1 MTLILIQNTV
11 CNFLLFAKTNTT
23 ESYAQLVTRINPAP
37 VDAGLFFLVF
47 RAPAPL
53 HFDNETA
60 RDKRAQ
66 SRSTPG
72 REHPPSTGAADGWGE
87 GLNGIS
93 VNASFE
99 WIFDCVV
106 YDWIYFLPA
115 PAFFLPLTPAE
126 FRKSQLHF
134 ICTECFLFFFLISH
148 VIVVVV
154 LLRAGLVCFL
164 WLESHSHNC
173 CLPRRLP
180 RLRLRNGSTDKQN
193 GIASAISTM
202 RNWTEDVV
210 SWMETRRH
218 SNIRLNKR

>member
-23 ESYAQLVTRINPAP
+23 ESYAQLVTRTNPAP

-72 REHPPSTGAADGWGE
+72 RAHPPSTGAADGWGE

-115 PAFFLPLTPAE
+115 PAFFAVDSGGI
-126 FRKSQLHF
+126 SQIPVTFYMHGLLF
-134 ICTECFLFFFLISH
+134 VFFFNFTCYCCC
-148 VIVVVV
+148 
-154 LLRAGLVCFL
+154 RA
-164 WLESHSHNC
+164 
-173 CLPRRLP
+173 P
-180 RLRLRNGSTDKQN
+180 
-193 GIASAISTM
+193 
-202 RNWTEDVV
+202 
-210 SWMETRRH
+210 
-218 SNIRLNKR
+218 